1 MLTVV
6 LAGMRAR
13 WASLV
18 GGFTAL
24 ALGVGL
30 VAVMGLGLSATL
42 NAPERAPVRF
52 ASAPVVVQGHDRLA
66 VEVRRGPG
74 KAVATAP
81 LDRPQPVDDELLR
94 ELRARWSVT
103 TADPG
108 SRSGHPSHDGSSHPS
123 DDGSGHPS
131 DNGSRSGAAGAAG
144 VPGPDAVG
152 VDAPAAEVRALVGD
166 RARVLTGAER
176 RAVDPEAARDARALV
191 ALNALLGTAGGVAA
205 FVSVFV
211 VASTFAFAVAL
222 RRREYGLLRTAGATP
237 GQVRR
242 MLLAEAAGLGVLASA
257 VGCLLGAWGAPL
269 LARAL
274 VDGGVAPSW
283 FTIGTGGAPGQPFH
297 AAHWIAFGTGVTVAL
312 AGAVAA
318 SRRAGRVGPTAALR
332 EADVDTDVLPR
343 GRALCGAALLLAGIG
358 LLAWTGATD
367 PSTLLKRKTY
377 TTQPMLLISGVA
389 LLAPL
394 LVRPAARALRL
405 PGAVGTLVRENSA
418 AAVRR
423 TAAVAAPVLV
433 TVALAGT
440 LLGSAATVTA
450 AKAAEARGQTTAAYV
465 TTGRD
470 LPRTGTATG
479 ATSVFVRDGAEALV
493 KYGARAVADP
503 AAWASSA
510 RLPVVAGD
518 LRNLDDG
525 SIVVNEEF
533 ERRTVGEGVE
543 VWLAD
548 GSGPV
553 RLRVAAVLARG
564 TGDNGPYVTW
574 ANAPDAT
581 ADRIDGTGPP
591 GEGSG
596 TGHAHKG
603 GTGADR
609 PGTSAAG
616 GAGGAGGAGPAGGP
630 GAHRTGAGAA
640 VAVTSTAPPTTEQT
654 PAPGSAPAPDS
665 TSASTSTSAPG
676 PGPAGGVTRT
686 VDDWAAAT
694 HPAMTPQTRLG
705 LLLVLGIA
713 LVYTVIA
720 LVNTLLMATSVRGP
734 ELVALRLAGATRAQ
748 VLRVVVGESLLAVG
762 IGTVLGLGVTA
773 VCLGGLGA
781 GLAALSAPVALT
793 VPWGTV
799 GAAAGVCAAVAAAA
813 SLLPAWRLTR

>member
-13 WASLV
+13 WASFV

-52 ASAPVVVQGHDRLA
+52 ASAPVVVQGQDRLA
-66 VEVRRGPG
+66 VEVRRGPET
-74 KAVATAP
+74 AIATAP
-81 LDRPQPVDDELLR
+81 LDRPQPVDGELLR
-94 ELRARWSVT
+94 ELRARWPVT
-103 TADPG
+103 TADT
-108 SRSGHPSHDGSSHPS
+108 STSATHP
-123 DDGSGHPS
+123 
-131 DNGSRSGAAGAAG
+131 A
-144 VPGPDAVG
+144 GPDAVG
-152 VDAPAAEVRALVGD
+152 VHAPAAEVRALVGD
-166 RARVLTGAER
+166 RARVLTGPER

-191 ALNALLGTAGGVAA
+191 TLNALLGTAGGVTA

-242 MLLAEAAGLGVLASA
+242 MLLAEAAGVGVLAS
-257 VGCLLGAWGAPL
+257 VSGCLLGAWGAPL

-283 FTIGTGGAPGQPFH
+283 FSIGTGGGSWPFH
-297 AAHWIAFGTGVTVAL
+297 TAHWVAFCTGVTVAL

-343 GRALCGAALLLAGIG
+343 GRALCGAALLLVGIG
-358 LLAWTGATD
+358 LLVWTWATD
-367 PSTLLKRKTY
+367 PSALLKRKTY
-377 TTQPMLLISGVA
+377 TTQPMLLITGVA

-450 AKAAEARGQTTAAYV
+450 AKAAEARQQTTAAYV

-470 LPRTGTATG
+470 LPRTGAGTATG
-479 ATSVFVRDGAEALV
+479 ATSLFVRDGAEALV

-503 AAWASSA
+503 AAWASST

-518 LRNLDDG
+518 PRSLDDR

-533 ERRTVGEGVE
+533 ERRTVGETVE
-543 VWLAD
+543 VWLAN
-548 GSGPV
+548 GHGPV

-574 ANAPDAT
+574 PNAPGAT
-581 ADRIDGTGPP
+581 ADRIDTDRIDTGRAD
-591 GEGSG
+591 
-596 TGHAHKG
+596 TGRTRTERTRTDRAH
-603 GTGADR
+603 TDRPETSGADE
-609 PGTSAAG
+609 
-616 GAGGAGGAGPAGGP
+616 
-630 GAHRTGAGAA
+630 AA
-640 VAVTSTAPPTTEQT
+640 VATGRAGIGSGADARARAGTNAEARAHGGVAGT
-654 PAPGSAPAPDS
+654 APGSVGTVP
-665 TSASTSTSAPG
+665 
-676 PGPAGGVTRT
+676 GGVTRT
-686 VDDWAAAT
+686 VDAWAAAT
-694 HPAMTPQTRLG
+694 HPATTPQTRLG

-720 LVNTLLMATSVRGP
+720 LANTLLMVTSVRGT
-734 ELVALRLAGATRAQ
+734 ELTALRLAGATRAQ
-748 VLRVVVGESLLAVG
+748 VLRVVAGESLLAVG

-773 VCLGGLGA
+773 VCLVGLGA

-793 VPWGTV
+793 LPWGTV
-799 GAAAGVCAAVAAAA
+799 GAAAGVCAVVATAA
-813 SLLPAWRLTR
+813 SVLPAWRLTR